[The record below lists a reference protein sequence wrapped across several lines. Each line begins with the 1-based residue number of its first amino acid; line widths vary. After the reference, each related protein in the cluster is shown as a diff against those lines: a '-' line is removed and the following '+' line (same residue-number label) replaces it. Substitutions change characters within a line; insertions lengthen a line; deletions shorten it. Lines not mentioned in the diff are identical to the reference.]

1 MIDTETTAPANQTP
15 KRRGRKPIGTV
26 AMTAAERKRKSR
38 AEQRQR
44 GFADFGKRIPRSF
57 ACDLDEVAIN
67 LLRRAAEQEGVP
79 VYVVLERLIA
89 THLGTAA

>member
-15 KRRGRKPIGTV
+15 KRRGRKPIGAA

-44 GFADFGKRIPRSF
+44 GFTDFGKRIPRSF

-79 VYVVLERLIA
+79 VYVVLERLISTYLA
-89 THLGTAA
+89 